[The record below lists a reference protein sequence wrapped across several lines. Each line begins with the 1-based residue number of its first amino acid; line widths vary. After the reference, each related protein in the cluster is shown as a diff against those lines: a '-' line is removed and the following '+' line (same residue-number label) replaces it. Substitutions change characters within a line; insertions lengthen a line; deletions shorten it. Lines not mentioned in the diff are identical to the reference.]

1 MPSGFQ
7 NYPYAPRSTEQTLVA
22 MSFRRYLVPAGTGP
36 LPCRFCG
43 QAVYSVLLEDAY
55 VTEAGSEV
63 GATYRVLDASP
74 DVAGVEPTA
83 KEGGS
88 GIDHTLLCEI
98 PRPLP
103 AQTPERMATQQH
115 NWKTPKARVT
125 SRDS

>member
-7 NYPYAPRSTEQTLVA
+7 NYPYAPRSTQQTLDSHA
-22 MSFRRYLVPAGTGP
+22 FRRYPVPAGTGP

-43 QAVYSVLLEDAY
+43 QAVYRVLLEDAY

-83 KEGGS
+83 REGGS

-103 AQTPERMATQQH
+103 AQTPERMATSTA
-115 NWKTPKARVT
+115 NFRTPKARKAT
-125 SRDS
+125 